1 MGGQDDAARVQTR
14 IDALL
19 ATMGAAPK
27 LVGWR
32 LRDKIGRRKAWYELP
47 EEVER

>member
-1 MGGQDDAARVQTR
+1 VQPC

-19 ATMGAAPK
+19 AAMEAAPK
-27 LVGWR
+27 SVGWR
-32 LRDKIGRRKAWYELP
+32 LRDKIRRRKAWYELP